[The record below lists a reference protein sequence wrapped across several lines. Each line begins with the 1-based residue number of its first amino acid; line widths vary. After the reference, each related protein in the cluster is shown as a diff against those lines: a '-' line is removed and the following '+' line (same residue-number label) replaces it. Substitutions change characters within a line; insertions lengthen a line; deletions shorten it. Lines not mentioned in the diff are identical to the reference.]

1 MNNRGGRTDAPSM
14 DSEGNELAAT
24 DANSNRG
31 PPRRVWSPLPPPP
44 PPFWARDNPVSLPAV
59 SLPMGGPRINL
70 QYRPVGSKT
79 KPARAKKSAAD
90 AQRADG

>member
-1 MNNRGGRTDAPSM
+1 M
-14 DSEGNELAAT
+14 DSEGNELAA
-24 DANSNRG
+24 AGINGG
-31 PPRRVWSPLPPPP
+31 PPRRVWFPLPL
-44 PPFWARDNPVSLPAV
+44 WTRDNPACLPVV

-90 AQRADG
+90 AQRADE